1 MTNKWNLSLIYKN
14 EEEFMNDYDKI
25 DSYLKEL
32 EALKGKLQTEDGI
45 KSYFEINKE
54 FDMTLSKVYSYASQS
69 HHLNLKETNNAKR
82 YQMVYQKYLEAL
94 SRLSFIEPELLKNK
108 YEDLMKLC
116 DKDPLVN
123 KNRFSIEKLF
133 KRQKHVLDVKTEEVM
148 SRYNDATSGYQNLYS
163 ALLVQD
169 NNPVKVELTDGS
181 IIDVSMQTYTSS
193 LQSLEKQEDRRRVFE
208 GFYSNFSS
216 HKNTLAGIYKGI
228 LAGNNAERI
237 NRGYNSSLEM
247 FLDQNDISKDV
258 FMSLIDVASTDNDAI
273 KKYYD
278 LKKKYFKLD
287 NIYTYDRFLQFRH
300 TDIKFTYEKE
310 KELVL
315 EADKELGSDYY
326 NKALSVL
333 EDGRVDVYPNDGKYN
348 GAYSTHIYDK
358 GTFIL
363 LNDTNNLES
372 AFTLAHEAGHSIH
385 SMYSIESQPYETHD
399 YVIFVAEVA
408 STFNEARFLDY
419 MLSIT
424 KSKDEKI
431 VLLQKAIDNLIATF
445 YRQALFAHYEY
456 LANLKYE
463 SGEVIDEEVLSNIM
477 KDLYLKYYGLDLSKE
492 ELKKYVWAYI
502 PHLFRSPFYVYQY
515 ATSYAASA
523 LIYENVSK
531 GTPHAFDKYINLLR
545 SGGSDYPVNLLKKAG
560 VDLTKPDAFKAVA
573 RRLDELVSMLGDLL
587 K

>member
-94 SRLSFIEPELLKNK
+94 SRLSFVEPELLKNK

-208 GFYSNFSS
+208 GFYSIFSS

-247 FLDQNDISKDV
+247 FLDSNDISKDV

-273 KKYYD
+273 KRYYD

-287 NIYTYDRFLQFRH
+287 NLYTYDRFLQFRH

-326 NKALSVL
+326 NKACKVL

-573 RRLDELVSMLGDLL
+573 RRLDELVSMLDDLL